1 VTVRAGACRRSARP
15 SSHPARCRRNWP
27 ARWSPLL
34 AQCADQKGMDQPG
47 QSLCSRK
54 AAHQKGAQKVD
65 GRLLLQR
72 WINRTAPSLLGSAN
86 LVRPGLRPNGPSN
99 IASRHR
105 LGDHNDRAMHPPQ
118 VAETPPSTSV
128 EGNKRRP
135 ISLPEGKTSRHWRDP
150 LLGGAPSRAHVWT
163 DPGALDGKERAS
175 LEGAL

>member
-1 VTVRAGACRRSARP
+1 
-15 SSHPARCRRNWP
+15 
-27 ARWSPLL
+27 
-34 AQCADQKGMDQPG
+34 MDQPG

-72 WINRTAPSLLGSAN
+72 WINRMALSLLGSAN

-128 EGNKRRP
+128 EGKKRRP
-135 ISLPEGKTSRHWRDP
+135 ISPARRKNEQ
-150 LLGGAPSRAHVWT
+150 A
-163 DPGALDGKERAS
+163 
-175 LEGAL
+175 LEGSIVRRGSFTRARLD